1 MKFIANQNIG
11 DYKKGDEVPYEIG
24 KTWSEMYVTSPVDKI
39 EETKKVESVKE
50 VKEEVKEVE
59 NKPVPKKKGFFK

>member
-1 MKFIANQNIG
+1 MKYIANQNIG

-24 KTWSEMYVTSPVDKI
+24 KTWSEMYVNSPVDKI
-39 EETKKVESVKE
+39 DETKKVESE

-59 NKPVPKKKGFFK
+59 TKPVAKKRGFFK